1 MHEAKPSTHPTELPW
16 ELPASLGPDP
26 APLKFIVNPNSPTGA
41 LFPMPDVESVVAV
54 SSGVVAIDEAY
65 VDFAPQ
71 SCLPLLEHHENVV
84 LLRTFSKSY
93 GLAGLRIGFA
103 LGPRDVIE
111 ALGSVKD
118 SYNVDRLAI
127 AAAVAAIEDEDHHRN
142 LVEEVVNSMT
152 RSDQLRRHM
161 RSVEAAMRAY
171 ARRFGEDEER
181 WGVLG
186 LIHDWDYE
194 SGPTLDLHPM
204 RGIQMLREKGW
215 PEDILEDIASHADY
229 LNVPRDTNARK
240 ALNAVDEMCGFII
253 ACALVKPDKSLGSV
267 EASTVRKKMK
277 DKAFARGVHREELI
291 TGAEALGIPFDEH
304 VEFVRDALKP
314 IAQEL
319 GLNP

>member
-1 MHEAKPSTHPTELPW
+1 VTTPTREEAW
-16 ELPASLGPDP
+16 ELVTSL
-26 APLKFIVNPNSPTGA
+26 T
-41 LFPMPDVESVVAV
+41 
-54 SSGVVAIDEAY
+54 
-65 VDFAPQ
+65 
-71 SCLPLLEHHENVV
+71 
-84 LLRTFSKSY
+84 KS
-93 GLAGLRIGFA
+93 
-103 LGPRDVIE
+103 E
-111 ALGSVKD
+111 
-118 SYNVDRLAI
+118 
-127 AAAVAAIEDEDHHRN
+127 
-142 LVEEVVNSMT
+142 
-152 RSDQLRRHM
+152 QLRRHM

-171 ARRFGEDEER
+171 ARRYGEDEER

-215 PEDILEDIASHADY
+215 PEDIL
-229 LNVPRDTNARK
+229 

-277 DKAFARGVHREELI
+277 DKAFARGVHREELVA
-291 TGAEALGIPFDEH
+291 GAESLGIPFDEH

-319 GLNP
+319 GLSP